1 MNLMIQPNQICL
13 IVKLNDN
20 RPELLP
26 DSNEIMNAFERYR
39 AWNEALYHY
48 YFNNNDQQVL
58 LYVDDDVLEEVGKG
72 SPSITKDLNG
82 KKYFEHF
89 LSSTCIKRSDRVYF
103 PKTKNDRDDYP
114 LLYKLMERMSRIP
127 NIDDKICMCLPFAVM
142 LLYLFQKGDNTG
154 KRTEQ
159 AVKAHIMS
167 YLGQNESFSFSVVEK
182 LWAAIEKNGGDN
194 FESSQ
199 LAENTSQ
206 PYVGRLKFHLV
217 LKKRYKDDFLMVL
230 KDNNLVWDEQRETFS
245 DFINFRVWPYLTT
258 SLIDAIRVPIHDL
271 AKRPYFESLVRSCH
285 SYGDSDYFSLSTERA
300 RKLVYVYSWQENNGG
315 IDERLWFKID
325 EPRGRFLASFHGAFV
340 FIDEDNT
347 DSVLENVPFGK
358 NRITVNQDGKNL
370 EFEIE
375 DYPFILFKEVRQ
387 GFFEQEHA
395 PKNGENY
402 IFIYNDQKALD
413 LVTKQDCID
422 LSDFIQAFGISS
434 KALYIRNWVYDSSWE
449 NHDQSDNYGHL
460 KQQYPRWVGGLL
472 SPNNFKK
479 RSYTYSALPFI
490 EFETEE
496 LARLSQI
503 EWRVANSD
511 ESSWKIVSKSKT
523 IGNRRYINKDI
534 DFNDDCS
541 FLHIELRV
549 VTANSI
555 TPLSDMFVSRKLS
568 IEYTNNYRYDKY
580 GVCTDSDEDLPESS
594 IINNTRHK
602 QAYSDE
608 PTNDFNILD
617 IFTQYSGDN
626 GVLSQ
631 EKLKNALR
639 YIFKYYDIRDEKENR
654 NALIRALID
663 LGYINGYQDPKN
675 GLYYNQLNK
684 PFLSRTQKS
693 FIPGGANIYTLRG
706 CYDSML
712 VRKLTDYSR
721 SSDIKIGYISLS
733 QDKPLCCLPDIIVVD
748 ISRLKNYNEIREVC
762 GIPVIHNPQAYSIIE
777 NLANFKESCAHF
789 LGTNAIYQTSDIN
802 NVLCP
807 LITHEGNSV
816 YLNISNGDDV
826 LKSNMYRILEYSRK
840 TIPIEFMYSYVQN
853 MRGNPAVILEPN
865 SLNSDHLEL
874 SSFLA
879 IGFTSIMGTNES
891 LIRALCEL
899 SLGLPKVEK
908 AFIVNASQIKISD
921 ISSHP
926 LYSVYRSYEISA
938 NNEVSSRLVEKLVHN
953 PTKNWS
959 THPNVLITNRRIN
972 NNYKVFLSTN
982 KDIGEDIFS
991 ETRMYLQFKG
1001 VLEAFCIRRLNKN
1014 HKYEYITC
1022 VNFNETWRRF
1032 LSGTVNEVFS
1042 DIILETT
1049 DLLSRYQ
1056 TIQYS
1061 GTIPTYMEKQKDGQT
1076 IPYYDNIAVE
1086 QLKIISK
1093 Y

>member
-1 MNLMIQPNQICL
+1 
-13 IVKLNDN
+13 
-20 RPELLP
+20 
-26 DSNEIMNAFERYR
+26 MNAFERYC
-39 AWNEALYHY
+39 AWNAALYHY

-58 LYVDDDVLEEVGKG
+58 LYVDDDVLEEVGK
-72 SPSITKDLNG
+72 SSTSITENLNG
-82 KKYFEHF
+82 KTYIEHF

-103 PKTKNDRDDYP
+103 PKTNNDRDDYP
-114 LLYKLMERMSRIP
+114 LLYRLMERMSRIP
-127 NIDDKICMCLPFAVM
+127 NNGDRICTCLPFAVM
-142 LLYLFQKGDNTG
+142 LLYFFQKGDNTG
-154 KRTEQ
+154 NRTEQ
-159 AVKAHIMS
+159 AVKDHIMFHLRQ
-167 YLGQNESFSFSVVEK
+167 YESFSFSVVEK
-182 LWAAIEKNGGDN
+182 LWAAIEKTGGEN
-194 FESSQ
+194 FASSQ
-199 LAENTSQ
+199 LAENANQ
-206 PYVGRLKFHLV
+206 PYAGRLKFHLV
-217 LKKRYKDDFLMVL
+217 LKKRDKDDFIKVL
-230 KDNNLVWDEQRETFS
+230 KDNHLVWDEQQETFS
-245 DFINFRVWPYLTT
+245 EFINFRVWPYLTT
-258 SLIDAIRVPIHDL
+258 SLIDAIKKPIHDL

-285 SYGDSDYFSLSTERA
+285 SYVDSDYFSLSTERA
-300 RKLVYVYSWQENNGG
+300 KKLVYVYRWQENNGG
-315 IDERLWFKID
+315 IVEKLWFKID
-325 EPRGRFLASFHGAFV
+325 EPGGQFLAPFHGAFV

-347 DSVLENVPFGK
+347 DNILENVPFGK
-358 NRITVNQDGKNL
+358 NRITIKQDGKNL
-370 EFEIE
+370 EFKIE

-402 IFIYNDQKALD
+402 LFICNNQKALD
-413 LVTKQDCID
+413 LVAKQDCND
-422 LSDFIQAFGISS
+422 LSDFINAFGISS
-434 KALYIRNWVYDSSWE
+434 KALYIRNWVNDSYWE
-449 NHDQSDNYGHL
+449 EHNQSDNYGHL

-472 SPNNFKK
+472 SPNNFRK

-490 EFETEE
+490 EFETEK
-496 LARLSQI
+496 LARSSRI

-511 ESSWKIVSKSKT
+511 ESSWKKVSKSKT
-523 IGNRRYINKDI
+523 ISNRRYINKDI
-534 DFNDDCS
+534 VFNDDSS

-549 VTANSI
+549 IVDNSI
-555 TPLSDMFVSRKLS
+555 TPLSDMFVSRKPT
-568 IEYTNNYRYDKY
+568 IEYTDKYRYDMY
-580 GVCTDSDEDLPESS
+580 GVCTESDEDLHDSS
-594 IINNTRHK
+594 VINNTRHK
-602 QAYSDE
+602 QDYLDK

-617 IFTQYSGDN
+617 IFTQYSDDN

-762 GIPVIHNPQAYSIIE
+762 GIPVIHSPQAYSIIE

-802 NVLCP
+802 NALCP

-826 LKSNMYRILEYSRK
+826 SKSNMYRILEYSRK
-840 TIPIEFMYSYVQN
+840 TTPIGFMYSYVQN

-865 SLNSDHLEL
+865 SLNSDHLES

-908 AFIVNASQIKISD
+908 AFVVNAAQIKISD

-938 NNEVSSRLVEKLVHN
+938 NNEVCSRLVEKLVYN

-972 NNYKVFLSTN
+972 NKYKVFLSTN
-982 KDIGEDIFS
+982 KAIGEVIFS
-991 ETRMYLQFKG
+991 ETKMYLQFNG

-1022 VNFNETWRRF
+1022 VNFNGIWRRF

-1042 DIILETT
+1042 DVILETN
-1049 DLLSRYQ
+1049 DLIKKYQ
-1056 TIQYS
+1056 TTTYS
-1061 GTIPTYMEKQKDGQT
+1061 GAVPKYMEEQKDGQT
-1076 IPYYDNIAVE
+1076 VPYFDNVAVE
-1086 QLKIISK
+1086 RLKIITK

>member
-1 MNLMIQPNQICL
+1 MIQPNQICL

-72 SPSITKDLNG
+72 SPSITEDLNG

-347 DSVLENVPFGK
+347 NSVLENVPFGK

>member
-1 MNLMIQPNQICL
+1 
-13 IVKLNDN
+13 
-20 RPELLP
+20 
-26 DSNEIMNAFERYR
+26 MNAFERYC

-72 SPSITKDLNG
+72 STSITEDLNG

-285 SYGDSDYFSLSTERA
+285 SYGDNDYFSLSTERA

-449 NHDQSDNYGHL
+449 KHDQSDNYGHL

-594 IINNTRHK
+594 VINNTRHK

-617 IFTQYSGDN
+617 IFTQYSDDN

-777 NLANFKESCAHF
+777 KLANFKESCAHF

-807 LITHEGNSV
+807 LITHEGNSF

-826 LKSNMYRILEYSRK
+826 SKSNMYRILEYSRK
-840 TIPIEFMYSYVQN
+840 TTPIEFMYSYVQN

-908 AFIVNASQIKISD
+908 AFVVNASQIKISD

-1076 IPYYDNIAVE
+1076 IPYYDNVAVE